1 MVETAVEVGE
11 ILKDLNFSASIIN
24 VRFVKPIDEEM
35 LEEVARNHTIV
46 VPMEEGVQSG
56 GFGEAV
62 KAWYQNREGL
72 AVCPVALPNQ
82 FIEHGSVDLLKK
94 KYGLD
99 AESIAEKVIC
109 NRLKSI

>member
-1 MVETAVEVGE
+1 MEHH
-11 ILKDLNFSASIIN
+11 S
-24 VRFVKPIDEEM
+24 
-35 LEEVARNHTIV
+35 IV

-62 KAWYQNREGL
+62 KAWCQDQKGVR
-72 AVCPVALPNQ
+72 VCQVALPNQ

-99 AESIAEKVIC
+99 AESIAEKVIQIVDC
-109 NRLKSI
+109 SH